1 MEAVGR
7 LAGGVA
13 HDFNNLLLVIGGNL
27 QEVLDDARL
36 APPSREAAGEAAGA
50 VERAASLTRQLLS
63 FSRREL
69 VSPRPVDLNAI
80 VESMDSLIRRLVG
93 EHIALT
99 VSTGKEPAVVR
110 GDRGQFEQVLVNLAV
125 NARDAMPEGGALTVR
140 VETRRV
146 DAADARRMGLDRP
159 GLHHVLVVCDTG
171 VGVDPR
177 AADHIFEPFYTTKQP
192 GEGTGLG
199 LSIVYNVAHQ
209 AGGTVRVLGDH
220 GDGAT
225 FEVVLPAAEGL
236 EAEPS
241 EKPVRAAPPARGRLL
256 LVEDEPA
263 VRRLVT
269 RMLERH
275 GYEVQVAEDGETA
288 LGLATGGGGAFDLLI
303 TDVVMPGMGGPELA
317 RRIRA
322 ERPDLRVL
330 FVSGYPRDYRPGEA
344 PSEDAFLP
352 KPFTQD
358 QLLRAVADQL
368 GAKSPGPAARPAGRR
383 RS

>member
-27 QEVLDDARL
+27 QEVLDDPRL
-36 APPSREAAGEAAGA
+36 SSASREAAREAAGA

-69 VSPRPVDLNAI
+69 VAPRAVDLNEI
-80 VESMDSLIRRLVG
+80 VESMESLIRRLVG
-93 EHIALT
+93 EHIHLT
-99 VSTGKEPAVVR
+99 VVTDEEPAVVR
-110 GDRGQFEQVLVNLAV
+110 GDRGQFEQVLINLAV
-125 NARDAMPEGGALTVR
+125 NARDAMPEGGALEVR

-146 DAADARRMGLDRP
+146 DADDARRMGLEQP

-177 AADHIFEPFYTTKQP
+177 AADHIFEPFYTTKEP

-209 AGGTVRVLGDH
+209 AGGMVRVLGEQ

-225 FEVVLPAAEGL
+225 FEVVLPAGEAL
-236 EAEPS
+236 EDERLETPAD
-241 EKPVRAAPPARGRLL
+241 AATPARGRLL

-275 GYEVQVAEDGETA
+275 GYDVRVAEDGEAA
-288 LGLATGGGGAFDLLI
+288 LALATESGADFDLLI

-317 RRIRA
+317 RRVRA
-322 ERPDLRVL
+322 ELPGLSVL

-344 PSEDAFLP
+344 PSEDAFLS

-368 GAKSPGPAARPAGRR
+368 GAWGSAIGG
-383 RS
+383 